1 MIPSGFR
8 RFSIPQGRAPLLALL
23 AGVSMF
29 ACLTGSPAMAQDN
42 KVVAKIDGIEITE
55 QEIALAG
62 EDLGERIAQVP
73 AAQRREYL
81 IGYLSD
87 LKIGARAAERAK
99 IAELPEFTLRMNYFR
114 QKVLMDEFI
123 SRQSRAAAST
133 EAARKLYDDTMKTMK
148 PEEEVRARHIL
159 VEKEDEAKA
168 ALARVRQGEDFTKV
182 AAELSR
188 DPGSGKEGG
197 DLGYFTQ
204 DRMVPQFGA
213 VAFQLKAGDVSEPV
227 QTQFGWHV
235 INLQETRT
243 AEPPKFEDAKP
254 QLTALVQRQKL
265 GQEMSKLRDGAMV
278 DLNEAVVKVSP
289 KTDEAAAPAKTDAD
303 KKDEDKKDKK

>member
-168 ALARVRQGEDFTKV
+168 ALARVRQGEDFAKV

-235 INLQETRT
+235 IKVEDKRSKPL
-243 AEPPKFEDAKP
+243 PKFEDVQGEIETYLVRKAQQDIVMGLRGDLKLERLDQPKP
-254 QLTALVQRQKL
+254 
-265 GQEMSKLRDGAMV
+265 
-278 DLNEAVVKVSP
+278 
-289 KTDEAAAPAKTDAD
+289 
-303 KKDEDKKDKK
+303 

>member
-1 MIPSGFR
+1 MFVSAAILGA
-8 RFSIPQGRAPLLALL
+8 GLA
-23 AGVSMF
+23 A
-29 ACLTGSPAMAQDN
+29 SPVMAQDN
-42 KVVAKIDGIEITE
+42 KVVARIDGMDITE

-73 AAQRREYL
+73 AAQRRDYL

-99 IAELPEFTLRMNYFR
+99 ITEAPEFALRLAYFR

-123 SRQSRAAAST
+123 ARQSKIAAT
-133 EAARKLYDDTMKTMK
+133 PEAARKLFDDAMKTMK
-148 PEEEVRARHIL
+148 PDQEVRARHIL

-168 ALARVRQGEDFTKV
+168 ALARVRSGEDFAKV
-182 AAELSR
+182 AAELSK

-213 VAFQLKAGDVSEPV
+213 MAFQLKPGEVSEPV

-235 INLQETRT
+235 IRVEDKRDRPLPR
-243 AEPPKFEDAKP
+243 FEDVKGEIETYLMRKAQQDIVLSLRGDLKLERLDQPKP
-254 QLTALVQRQKL
+254 
-265 GQEMSKLRDGAMV
+265 
-278 DLNEAVVKVSP
+278 
-289 KTDEAAAPAKTDAD
+289 
-303 KKDEDKKDKK
+303 

>member
-168 ALARVRQGEDFTKV
+168 ALARVRKGEDFAKV

-188 DPGSGKEGG
+188 DPGSGKDGG

-235 INLQETRT
+235 IKVEDKRSKPL
-243 AEPPKFEDAKP
+243 PKFEDVKGEIETYLVRKAQQDIVMGLRGDLKLERLDQPKP
-254 QLTALVQRQKL
+254 
-265 GQEMSKLRDGAMV
+265 
-278 DLNEAVVKVSP
+278 
-289 KTDEAAAPAKTDAD
+289 
-303 KKDEDKKDKK
+303 

>member
-8 RFSIPQGRAPLLALL
+8 RFSSPQGRAPLLALL

-29 ACLTGSPAMAQDN
+29 ACVTGSPAMAQDN

-81 IGYLSD
+81 LGYLSD

-123 SRQSRAAAST
+123 SRQSKAAAST

-168 ALARVRQGEDFTKV
+168 ALARVRKGEDFAKV

-188 DPGSGKEGG
+188 DPGSGKDGG

-235 INLQETRT
+235 IKVEDKRSKPL
-243 AEPPKFEDAKP
+243 PKFEDVKGEIETYLVRKAQQDIVMGLRGDLKLERLDQPKP
-254 QLTALVQRQKL
+254 
-265 GQEMSKLRDGAMV
+265 
-278 DLNEAVVKVSP
+278 
-289 KTDEAAAPAKTDAD
+289 
-303 KKDEDKKDKK
+303 

>member
-8 RFSIPQGRAPLLALL
+8 RFSSPQGRAPLLALL

-81 IGYLSD
+81 LGYLSD

-123 SRQSRAAAST
+123 SRQSKAAAST

-168 ALARVRQGEDFTKV
+168 ALARVRKGEDFAKV

-188 DPGSGKEGG
+188 DPGSGKDGG

-235 INLQETRT
+235 IKVEDKRSKPL
-243 AEPPKFEDAKP
+243 PKFEDVKGEIETYLVRKAQQDIVMGLRGDLKLERLDQPKP
-254 QLTALVQRQKL
+254 
-265 GQEMSKLRDGAMV
+265 
-278 DLNEAVVKVSP
+278 
-289 KTDEAAAPAKTDAD
+289 
-303 KKDEDKKDKK
+303 

>member
-1 MIPSGFR
+1 MIRSGLR
-8 RFSIPQGRAPLLALL
+8 RFSAPQGRGSLFALL
-23 AGVSMF
+23 AGVAICAS
-29 ACLTGSPAMAQDN
+29 LIGSAALAQDSKVDN

-55 QEIALAG
+55 QEIVLAG
-62 EDLGERIAQVP
+62 EDLGERITQVP
-73 AAQRREYL
+73 AAQRRDYL
-81 IGYLSD
+81 IGYLAD

-99 IAELPEFTLRMNYFR
+99 IGEAPEFALRMAYFR

-123 SRQSRAAAST
+123 SRQSRAAASP

-168 ALARVRQGEDFTKV
+168 ALARVRKGEDFAKV

-213 VAFQLKAGDVSEPV
+213 MAFQIKPGEISEPV

-235 INLQETRT
+235 IKVEDKRAKPL
-243 AEPPKFEDAKP
+243 PKFEDVKGEIETYLVRKAQQDIVMGLRGDLKLERLDQPKP
-254 QLTALVQRQKL
+254 
-265 GQEMSKLRDGAMV
+265 
-278 DLNEAVVKVSP
+278 
-289 KTDEAAAPAKTDAD
+289 
-303 KKDEDKKDKK
+303 

>member
-1 MIPSGFR
+1 MTQSGFR

-23 AGVSMF
+23 AGVAMF

-81 IGYLSD
+81 LGYLSD

-114 QKVLMDEFI
+114 QKVLMDEYI
-123 SRQSRAAAST
+123 SRQSKAAAST

-168 ALARVRQGEDFTKV
+168 ALARVRKGEDFAKV

-235 INLQETRT
+235 IKVEDKRSKPL
-243 AEPPKFEDAKP
+243 PKFEDVKGEIETYLVRKAQQDIVMGLRGDLKLERLDQPKP
-254 QLTALVQRQKL
+254 
-265 GQEMSKLRDGAMV
+265 
-278 DLNEAVVKVSP
+278 
-289 KTDEAAAPAKTDAD
+289 
-303 KKDEDKKDKK
+303 

>member
-1 MIPSGFR
+1 MIQSGFR
-8 RFSIPQGRAPLLALL
+8 RFSSPQGRAPLLALL

-81 IGYLSD
+81 LGYLSD

-114 QKVLMDEFI
+114 QKVLMDEYI
-123 SRQSRAAAST
+123 SRQSKAAAST

-168 ALARVRQGEDFTKV
+168 ALARVRQGEDFAKV

-213 VAFQLKAGDVSEPV
+213 VAFKLKAGDVSEPV

-235 INLQETRT
+235 IKVEDKRSKPL
-243 AEPPKFEDAKP
+243 PKFEDVKGEIETYLVRKAQQDIVMGLRGDLKLERLDQPKP
-254 QLTALVQRQKL
+254 
-265 GQEMSKLRDGAMV
+265 
-278 DLNEAVVKVSP
+278 
-289 KTDEAAAPAKTDAD
+289 
-303 KKDEDKKDKK
+303 

>member
-29 ACLTGSPAMAQDN
+29 ACLTGSPAMAQEN

-168 ALARVRQGEDFTKV
+168 ALARVRQGEDFAKV

-188 DPGSGKEGG
+188 DPGSGKDGG

-235 INLQETRT
+235 IKVEDKRSKPL
-243 AEPPKFEDAKP
+243 PKFEEVKGEIETYLVRKAQQDIVMGLRGDLKLERLDQPKP
-254 QLTALVQRQKL
+254 
-265 GQEMSKLRDGAMV
+265 
-278 DLNEAVVKVSP
+278 
-289 KTDEAAAPAKTDAD
+289 
-303 KKDEDKKDKK
+303 

>member
-23 AGVSMF
+23 AGVAMF

-81 IGYLSD
+81 LGYLSD

-114 QKVLMDEFI
+114 QKVLMDEYI
-123 SRQSRAAAST
+123 SRQSKAAAST

-168 ALARVRQGEDFTKV
+168 ALARVRKGEDFAKV

-235 INLQETRT
+235 IKVEDKRSKPL
-243 AEPPKFEDAKP
+243 PKFEDVKGEIETYLVRKAQQDIVMGLRGDLKLERLDQPKP
-254 QLTALVQRQKL
+254 
-265 GQEMSKLRDGAMV
+265 
-278 DLNEAVVKVSP
+278 
-289 KTDEAAAPAKTDAD
+289 
-303 KKDEDKKDKK
+303 

>member
-73 AAQRREYL
+73 APQRREYL

-168 ALARVRQGEDFTKV
+168 ALARVRKGEDFAKV

-188 DPGSGKEGG
+188 DPGSGKDGG

-213 VAFQLKAGDVSEPV
+213 VAFKLKAGDVSEPV

-235 INLQETRT
+235 IKVEDKRSKPL
-243 AEPPKFEDAKP
+243 PKFEEVKGEIETYLVRKAQQDIVMGLRGDLKLERLDQPKP
-254 QLTALVQRQKL
+254 
-265 GQEMSKLRDGAMV
+265 
-278 DLNEAVVKVSP
+278 
-289 KTDEAAAPAKTDAD
+289 
-303 KKDEDKKDKK
+303 

>member
-1 MIPSGFR
+1 MTQSGFR

-23 AGVSMF
+23 AGVAMF

-81 IGYLSD
+81 LGYLSD

-114 QKVLMDEFI
+114 QKVLMDEYI
-123 SRQSRAAAST
+123 SRQSKAAAST

-168 ALARVRQGEDFTKV
+168 ALARLRKGEDFAKV

-235 INLQETRT
+235 IKVEDKRSKPLPT
-243 AEPPKFEDAKP
+243 FEDVKGEIETYLVRKAQQDIVMGLRGDLKLERLDQPKP
-254 QLTALVQRQKL
+254 
-265 GQEMSKLRDGAMV
+265 
-278 DLNEAVVKVSP
+278 
-289 KTDEAAAPAKTDAD
+289 
-303 KKDEDKKDKK
+303 

>member
-1 MIPSGFR
+1 MTQSGFR

-23 AGVSMF
+23 AGVVMF

-123 SRQSRAAAST
+123 SRQSKAAAST

-168 ALARVRQGEDFTKV
+168 ALARVRKGEDFAKV

-235 INLQETRT
+235 IKVEDKRSKPL
-243 AEPPKFEDAKP
+243 PKFEDVKGEIETYLVRKAQQDIVMGLRGDLKLERLDQPKP
-254 QLTALVQRQKL
+254 
-265 GQEMSKLRDGAMV
+265 
-278 DLNEAVVKVSP
+278 
-289 KTDEAAAPAKTDAD
+289 
-303 KKDEDKKDKK
+303 

>member
-1 MIPSGFR
+1 MIRSGLR
-8 RFSIPQGRAPLLALL
+8 RFSAPQGRGSLFALL
-23 AGVSMF
+23 AGVAICAS
-29 ACLTGSPAMAQDN
+29 LIGSAALAQDSKVDN

-55 QEIALAG
+55 QEIVLAG
-62 EDLGERIAQVP
+62 EDLGERITQVP
-73 AAQRREYL
+73 AAQRRDYL
-81 IGYLSD
+81 IGYLAD

-99 IAELPEFTLRMNYFR
+99 IGEAPEFALRMAYFR

-123 SRQSRAAAST
+123 SRQSRAAASP

-168 ALARVRQGEDFTKV
+168 ALARVRKGEDFAKV

-213 VAFQLKAGDVSEPV
+213 MAFQLKPGEISEPV

-235 INLQETRT
+235 IKVEDKRAKPL
-243 AEPPKFEDAKP
+243 PKFEDVKGEIETYLVRKAQQDIVMGLRGDLKLERLDQPKP
-254 QLTALVQRQKL
+254 
-265 GQEMSKLRDGAMV
+265 
-278 DLNEAVVKVSP
+278 
-289 KTDEAAAPAKTDAD
+289 
-303 KKDEDKKDKK
+303 

>member
-1 MIPSGFR
+1 MIQSGFR
-8 RFSIPQGRAPLLALL
+8 RFSSPQGRAPLLALL

-81 IGYLSD
+81 LGYLSD

-123 SRQSRAAAST
+123 SRQSKAAAST

-168 ALARVRQGEDFTKV
+168 ALARVRKGEDFAKV

-188 DPGSGKEGG
+188 DPGSGKDGG

-235 INLQETRT
+235 IKVEDKRSKPL
-243 AEPPKFEDAKP
+243 PKFEDVKGEIETYLVRKAQQDIVMGLRGDLKLERLDQPKP
-254 QLTALVQRQKL
+254 
-265 GQEMSKLRDGAMV
+265 
-278 DLNEAVVKVSP
+278 
-289 KTDEAAAPAKTDAD
+289 
-303 KKDEDKKDKK
+303 

>member
-1 MIPSGFR
+1 MTQSGFR

-23 AGVSMF
+23 AGVAMF

-81 IGYLSD
+81 LGYLSD

-114 QKVLMDEFI
+114 QKVLMDEYI
-123 SRQSRAAAST
+123 SRQSKAAAST

-168 ALARVRQGEDFTKV
+168 ALARLRKGEDFAKV

-235 INLQETRT
+235 IKVEDKRSKPL
-243 AEPPKFEDAKP
+243 PKFEDVKGEIETYLVRKAQQDIVMGLRGDLKLERLDQPKP
-254 QLTALVQRQKL
+254 
-265 GQEMSKLRDGAMV
+265 
-278 DLNEAVVKVSP
+278 
-289 KTDEAAAPAKTDAD
+289 
-303 KKDEDKKDKK
+303 

>member
-8 RFSIPQGRAPLLALL
+8 RFSSPQGRAPLLALL

-29 ACLTGSPAMAQDN
+29 ACVTGSPAMAQDN

-81 IGYLSD
+81 LGYLSD

-114 QKVLMDEFI
+114 QKVLMDEYI
-123 SRQSRAAAST
+123 SRQSKAAAST

-168 ALARVRQGEDFTKV
+168 ALARVRKGEDFAKV

-188 DPGSGKEGG
+188 DPGSGKDGG

-235 INLQETRT
+235 IKVEDKRPKPL
-243 AEPPKFEDAKP
+243 PKFEDVKGEIETYLVRKAQQDIVMGLRGDLKLERLDQPKP
-254 QLTALVQRQKL
+254 
-265 GQEMSKLRDGAMV
+265 
-278 DLNEAVVKVSP
+278 
-289 KTDEAAAPAKTDAD
+289 
-303 KKDEDKKDKK
+303 

>member
-8 RFSIPQGRAPLLALL
+8 RFSSPQGRAPLLALL

-81 IGYLSD
+81 LGYLSD

-123 SRQSRAAAST
+123 SRQSKAAAST

-168 ALARVRQGEDFTKV
+168 ALARVRKGEDFAKV

-188 DPGSGKEGG
+188 DPGSGKDGG

-235 INLQETRT
+235 IKVEDKRSKPL
-243 AEPPKFEDAKP
+243 PKFEDVKGEIETYLVRKAQQDIVMGLRGDLKLERLYQPKP
-254 QLTALVQRQKL
+254 
-265 GQEMSKLRDGAMV
+265 
-278 DLNEAVVKVSP
+278 
-289 KTDEAAAPAKTDAD
+289 
-303 KKDEDKKDKK
+303 

>member
-1 MIPSGFR
+1 
-8 RFSIPQGRAPLLALL
+8 
-23 AGVSMF
+23 MF

-81 IGYLSD
+81 LGYLSD

-114 QKVLMDEFI
+114 QKVLMDEYI
-123 SRQSRAAAST
+123 SRQSKAAAST

-168 ALARVRQGEDFTKV
+168 ALARVRKGEDFAKV

-235 INLQETRT
+235 IKVEDKRSKPL
-243 AEPPKFEDAKP
+243 PKFEDVKGEIETYLVRKAQQDIVMGLRGDLKLERLDQPKP
-254 QLTALVQRQKL
+254 
-265 GQEMSKLRDGAMV
+265 
-278 DLNEAVVKVSP
+278 
-289 KTDEAAAPAKTDAD
+289 
-303 KKDEDKKDKK
+303 

>member
-168 ALARVRQGEDFTKV
+168 ALARVRQGEDFAKV

-235 INLQETRT
+235 IKVEDKRSKPL
-243 AEPPKFEDAKP
+243 PKFEDVKGEIETYLVRKAQQDIVMGLRGDLKLERLDQPKP
-254 QLTALVQRQKL
+254 
-265 GQEMSKLRDGAMV
+265 
-278 DLNEAVVKVSP
+278 
-289 KTDEAAAPAKTDAD
+289 
-303 KKDEDKKDKK
+303 

>member
-1 MIPSGFR
+1 MSHTAIRTVRMFVSAAILGA
-8 RFSIPQGRAPLLALL
+8 GLA
-23 AGVSMF
+23 A
-29 ACLTGSPAMAQDN
+29 SPVMAQDN
-42 KVVAKIDGIEITE
+42 KVVARIDGMDITE

-73 AAQRREYL
+73 AAQRRDYL

-99 IAELPEFTLRMNYFR
+99 ITEAPEFALRLAYFR

-123 SRQSRAAAST
+123 ARQSKIAAT
-133 EAARKLYDDTMKTMK
+133 PEAARKLFDDAMKTMK
-148 PEEEVRARHIL
+148 PDQEVRARHIL

-168 ALARVRQGEDFTKV
+168 ALARVRSGEDFAKV
-182 AAELSR
+182 AAELSK

-213 VAFQLKAGDVSEPV
+213 MAFQLKPGEVSEPV

-235 INLQETRT
+235 IRVEDKRDRPLPR
-243 AEPPKFEDAKP
+243 FEDVKGEIETYLMRKAQQDIVLSLRGDLKLERLDQPKP
-254 QLTALVQRQKL
+254 
-265 GQEMSKLRDGAMV
+265 
-278 DLNEAVVKVSP
+278 
-289 KTDEAAAPAKTDAD
+289 
-303 KKDEDKKDKK
+303 

>member
-99 IAELPEFTLRMNYFR
+99 IAELPEFTLRMNYYR

-168 ALARVRQGEDFTKV
+168 ALARVRQGEDFAKV

-235 INLQETRT
+235 IKVEDKRSKPL
-243 AEPPKFEDAKP
+243 PKFEDVKGEIETYLVRKAQQDIVMGLRGDLKLERLDQPKP
-254 QLTALVQRQKL
+254 
-265 GQEMSKLRDGAMV
+265 
-278 DLNEAVVKVSP
+278 
-289 KTDEAAAPAKTDAD
+289 
-303 KKDEDKKDKK
+303 

>member
-8 RFSIPQGRAPLLALL
+8 RFSNPQGRAPLLALL

-81 IGYLSD
+81 LGYLSD

-123 SRQSRAAAST
+123 SRQSKAAAST

-168 ALARVRQGEDFTKV
+168 ALARVRKGEDFAKV

-188 DPGSGKEGG
+188 DPGSGKDGG

-235 INLQETRT
+235 IKVEDKRSKPL
-243 AEPPKFEDAKP
+243 PKFEDVKGEIETYLVRKAQQDIVMGLRGDLKLERLDQPKP
-254 QLTALVQRQKL
+254 
-265 GQEMSKLRDGAMV
+265 
-278 DLNEAVVKVSP
+278 
-289 KTDEAAAPAKTDAD
+289 
-303 KKDEDKKDKK
+303 

>member
-1 MIPSGFR
+1 MTQSGFR

-23 AGVSMF
+23 AGVAMF

-81 IGYLSD
+81 LGYLSD

-114 QKVLMDEFI
+114 QKVLMDEYI
-123 SRQSRAAAST
+123 SRQSKAAAST

-168 ALARVRQGEDFTKV
+168 ALARVRKGEDFAKV

-235 INLQETRT
+235 IKVEDKRSKPLPT
-243 AEPPKFEDAKP
+243 FEDVKGEIETYLVRKAQQDIVMGLRGDLKLERLDQPKP
-254 QLTALVQRQKL
+254 
-265 GQEMSKLRDGAMV
+265 
-278 DLNEAVVKVSP
+278 
-289 KTDEAAAPAKTDAD
+289 
-303 KKDEDKKDKK
+303 